1 MRWQMSNVR
10 SELFKGMINSLPEH
24 VERREMI
31 ALFVTI
37 LKRYG
42 AEKQWPA
49 LTVEVSI
56 VLADLDRGD
65 ALLN

>member
-1 MRWQMSNVR
+1 MSDVR
-10 SELFKGMINSLPEH
+10 AELFKGMINSLPEH
-24 VERREMI
+24 VDWREMV

-42 AEKQWPA
+42 AEKQWPT
-49 LTVEVSI
+49 LTAEVSF

-65 ALLN
+65 APLN

>member
-1 MRWQMSNVR
+1 MVSDVR
-10 SELFKGMINSLPEH
+10 AELFKGMINSLPEH
-24 VERREMI
+24 VEWREMV

-42 AEKQWPA
+42 AEKQWPI

-56 VLADLDRGD
+56 MLADLDRGD
-65 ALLN
+65 APLN

>member
-1 MRWQMSNVR
+1 MV
-10 SELFKGMINSLPEH
+10 NSLPEH
-24 VERREMI
+24 VERREMV

>member
-1 MRWQMSNVR
+1 MSDVR

-24 VERREMI
+24 VEWREMV

-42 AEKQWPA
+42 AEEQWPV

-56 VLADLDRGD
+56 MLADLDRGD